1 MKLINSA
8 YFVICATAVSTLALQ
23 PPSDNGIDDPTSGT
37 GGSLKVNSPPFDFGS
52 PIVKSDWQL
61 PSSSSTDE
69 DPQGEQAPH
78 TDPKIVKHLKG
89 NLGSSKKYGD
99 TGSLIGTTLATFLAT
114 NNVFAPWFALF
125 DERVQILQKAHPSS
139 DTMFLKELIKELGFS
154 FKQYTKLIRIAF
166 QNAVQGARRDMQST
180 RWYLT
185 QIINTVKFVKDALLE
200 YISMVTSSLKSKTKH
215 AKNIILSL
223 KELEEKLSEF
233 IDGIQKSNSIMI
245 NALDSSRSSVSIG
258 QRLRSFLSRYTGLS
272 KKTTK

>member
-1 MKLINSA
+1 MIQL
-8 YFVICATAVSTLALQ
+8 VVLEVR
-23 PPSDNGIDDPTSGT
+23 
-37 GGSLKVNSPPFDFGS
+37 LKVNSPPFDFGS

-114 NNVFAPWFALF
+114 NNVFAPWFELF